1 MISKNSKKIL
11 VVEDSMFFRARISD
25 LLVDAGHRVLFAKDG
40 SEAIERL
47 EKRPDDIDLLTLD
60 LEMPNVS
67 GLEVLKW
74 MNENDFMDLFPVIV
88 ITSNSMTDELTERLR
103 SLGASGLLS
112 KSFSHEQIVNCIN
125 RVLFTRETDARIAT
139 RVLVSVSGDY
149 THDDKKHI
157 AFLLNISTTG
167 LCLRTRKELKRGSTI
182 ELKFALTGSTKE
194 LEIKGFVKWSAP
206 SIGSKYKSGI
216 RFTSLSKEAEE
227 EIRRFVDKENRL
239 FTLDT

>member
-25 LLVDAGHRVLFAKDG
+25 MLVDAGHRVVFAKDG
-40 SEAIERL
+40 SEAIARL
-47 EKRPDDIDLLTLD
+47 EKRPEDIDLLTLD
-60 LEMPNVS
+60 LEMPNTDGFGV
-67 GLEVLKW
+67 LEWL
-74 MNENDFMDLFPVIV
+74 NENDFLDSFPVLV
-88 ITSNSMTDELTERLR
+88 ITSNPKTDELTERLG

-125 RVLFTRETDARIAT
+125 RILFTRETDSRVEP

-149 THDDKKHI
+149 TVDEKKHI
-157 AFLLNISTTG
+157 AFLLNLSTTG

-182 ELKFALTGSTKE
+182 ELKFSIPGSSTI

-206 SIGSKYKSGI
+206 SVGAKNKSGI
-216 RFTSLSKEAEE
+216 RFTSLSREDAEALRLFVEKEDR
-227 EIRRFVDKENRL
+227 I
-239 FTLDT
+239 FTLDL